1 MSNKKVSVKEIVDY
15 VLLAICFTSTL
26 VFGIILKQ
34 DVIKLLPALFST
46 IIFLMSAKA
55 YRISYLFGAINSGLY
70 SVGYFMMGLYGN
82 FIVNLVLYIP
92 IQIVTF
98 AMWSKNK
105 YKQST
110 VFRRLPL
117 KYEILLFVGVLIA
130 WGVGCLVISS
140 LPNANLP
147 LVGFDSAGTVVG
159 TITAVMTMLAL
170 IETVGYDCILSLSG
184 VIMWSIAIIAN
195 PADLTYLISAI
206 FTLYCAIT
214 RSTNWIKIYKE
225 QQKTTN
231 PTQQP
236 LTVENEA
243 V

>member
-236 LTVENEA
+236 LTV
-243 V
+243 

>member
-15 VLLAICFTSTL
+15 VLLAICFFSTL
-26 VFGIILKQ
+26 IFGIILKQ
-34 DVIKLLPALFST
+34 DLIKLLPALFSSF
-46 IIFLMSAKA
+46 IFLMSAQA

-70 SVGYFMMGLYGN
+70 SIGYFMMGLYGN

-110 VFRRLPL
+110 VFRRLPF

-130 WGVGCLVISS
+130 WAVGCIVISS

-170 IETVGYDCILSLSG
+170 IETVGYDCFLCLSG
-184 VIMWSIAIIAN
+184 VIMWSIAVFSN

-214 RSTNWIKIYKE
+214 RCLNWIKIYHE
-225 QQKTTN
+225 QQRNAKSEEK
-231 PTQQP
+231 P
-236 LTVENEA
+236 LTIEQDA

>member
-130 WGVGCLVISS
+130 WSVGCLVISS